1 LEEGYEDPAD
11 VMDVDAFHDLLCT
24 ANYDQATLDNTQVT
38 PEDATQHD
46 PTELEDEAEPDDE
59 TNAADLETESAV
71 VIDKFPFGSAG
82 MPVPGMLPGSSAYET
97 LQNMHADTSWAP
109 FSSQLDWD
117 IAQWAKMCSITS
129 TAVTEL
135 LAIPGVCSS

>member
-1 LEEGYEDPAD
+1 LEEGYEDPAN
-11 VMDVDAFHDLLCT
+11 VMDADAFHDLLCA

-38 PEDATQHD
+38 PEDTTQHN

-71 VIDKFPFGSAG
+71 VIDKFPFGSTG
-82 MPVPGMLPGSSAYET
+82 MPVPGMLLGLSAYET
-97 LQNMHADTSWAP
+97 LQNMHADTLWAP

-117 IAQWAKMCSITS
+117 IA
-129 TAVTEL
+129 
-135 LAIPGVCSS
+135 